1 MDAVSAGTPSP
12 EGPFDLLAIERE
24 LRPEVEGKAA
34 FERYDKTL
42 VALADRLGCALAEG
56 MTPAAYRRC
65 EDLEECV
72 ILARKLLR
80 LARWNQ

>member
-1 MDAVSAGTPSP
+1 MMYNY
-12 EGPFDLLAIERE
+12 LLHQVKRTQISKRSEI
-24 LRPEVEGKAA
+24 
-34 FERYDKTL
+34 ERYDKTL
-42 VALADRLGCALAEG
+42 IALADRLGCALAEG